1 MKKFVIAA
9 AVALCIF
16 NFSETEA
23 ATVSIDN
30 AEIVE
35 MSTWTKFRDHLTGKR
50 EREKERERWERE
62 RNYNDRYDR
71 GPGPRGGYDDY
82 DRGPRDRYDRGP
94 GGRNY
99 PPPPPPPPRGRY

>member
-23 ATVSIDN
+23 ATVSVDN

-35 MSTWTKFRDHLTGKR
+35 MGPWTKFRDHLTGKR
-50 EREKERERWERE
+50 EREKEEERQRQRERE
-62 RNYNDRYDR
+62 YYDRYDR
-71 GPGPRGGYDDY
+71 VRGGYDDY

-94 GGRNY
+94 RDGHY
-99 PPPPPPPPRGRY
+99 PPPPPPPPPRGRY